1 MKIYVVKS
9 FGQLMAKRDR
19 LRERYTDSEL
29 ELAIKYNPLIN
40 KFRKRSRN
48 FGQLFLYS
56 IVLII
61 IAFLLLY
68 KKLTEVT
75 SIVILSVAGLLA
87 IVMFILMLVFRYKK
101 EVFTNEFNEASKSN
115 QELKKEILEYNHKLA
130 KMTIVS
136 ISYSENYRELNSITN
151 KDEFKSRFR
160 ELFYLYHN
168 AINDTFSNN
177 ATVEDF
183 INYYYQWKN
192 DVL

>member
-1 MKIYVVKS
+1 MKIYGVKS

-48 FGQLFLYS
+48 FGHLFLYS

-168 AINDTFSNN
+168 AVNDTFSNN